1 MSNRRLAL
9 RSACGSLSLGSVPR
23 VVGTLS
29 SFPRAP
35 WPTCELP
42 CDIVEVRL
50 DLAGLR
56 KNWLDRCRAIEA
68 AGKPVLLT
76 LRLKSEGGKWTR
88 PDADRLPLFERA
100 LRHLSAVDVEL
111 NSGIVSE
118 VSSTARRLDKA
129 CIVSFHDFETTP
141 SRARLESI
149 ITYARHLGSVIK
161 IATMVKSSRHI
172 ATLEGLLSD
181 DWSVPLCVIGM
192 GPLGTPT
199 RLSFAT
205 AGSCLTYGY
214 LDKPAAPGQ
223 WPAKELYAALRKSP
237 SAKSP
242 VRNT

>member
-118 VSSTARRLDKA
+118 VSARISAGRSA
-129 CIVSFHDFETTP
+129 
-141 SRARLESI
+141 
-149 ITYARHLGSVIK
+149 
-161 IATMVKSSRHI
+161 
-172 ATLEGLLSD
+172 GLIS
-181 DWSVPLCVIGM
+181 W
-192 GPLGTPT
+192 
-199 RLSFAT
+199 
-205 AGSCLTYGY
+205 
-214 LDKPAAPGQ
+214 
-223 WPAKELYAALRKSP
+223 
-237 SAKSP
+237 
-242 VRNT
+242 

>member
-1 MSNRRLAL
+1 
-9 RSACGSLSLGSVPR
+9 
-23 VVGTLS
+23 
-29 SFPRAP
+29 
-35 WPTCELP
+35 
-42 CDIVEVRL
+42 
-50 DLAGLR
+50 
-56 KNWLDRCRAIEA
+56 
-68 AGKPVLLT
+68 
-76 LRLKSEGGKWTR
+76 
-88 PDADRLPLFERA
+88 
-100 LRHLSAVDVEL
+100 
-111 NSGIVSE
+111 
-118 VSSTARRLDKA
+118 
-129 CIVSFHDFETTP
+129 
-141 SRARLESI
+141 
-149 ITYARHLGSVIK
+149 
-161 IATMVKSSRHI
+161 MVKSSRHI